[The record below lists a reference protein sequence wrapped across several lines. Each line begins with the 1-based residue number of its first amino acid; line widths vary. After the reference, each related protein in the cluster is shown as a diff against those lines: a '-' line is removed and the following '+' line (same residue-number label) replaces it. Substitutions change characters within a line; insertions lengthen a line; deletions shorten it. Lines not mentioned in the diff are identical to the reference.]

1 MSFQTVTMTL
11 LDGFLLNIEL
21 FAVTLVLSLPLGLV
35 VSFGTMSRFK
45 PLSLLVRLY
54 VYIMRST
61 PLMLQLAVVFYL
73 PGIVFGPGHSLGRM
87 GAAVLAFVLNYAA
100 YFSEIFRGG
109 IQGVPAGQREA
120 GQVLGMSRSQ
130 IFFKVTL
137 LQVVKRIVPPMGNEI
152 ITLVKDTSLSNF
164 IMVGEIIKLAKDP
177 FNGFTIVEMGLMAGF
192 SLFGKNVFNI
202 WPIILGTWLYARYQK
217 EPFSKYASVALL
229 ATALAPLVSYM
240 ALGSVHASLPLGV
253 FTGILVGFLLPSL
266 SAYTYK
272 IQNGMNLY
280 NMGFACGLFAMMV
293 VPILTAFGDK
303 PDSVL
308 YWSTG
313 LNFELSL
320 ACGALCVVFILIGT
334 FGCGDPAW
342 AVWAGYRRLLST
354 TGRAP
359 NDYLR
364 MFGAGPVMVNIGIN
378 GLIGIAYVLLV
389 GGDLN
394 GPTLGGIFTI
404 MGFSAFGKHP
414 RNIIPVMF
422 GVWLGAYGMHYEP
435 NYPALQLAG
444 LFGTTLAPVAGHFG
458 PVCGI
463 LAGFIHSALVL
474 QTGGPVAG
482 LNLYN
487 NGFSGG
493 LIAIV
498 LYPTL
503 TAIIRHRRPKLRDA
517 DYYDLF
523 EADQPINMSTWH
535 THRPT
540 PEEKAAEAA
549 GRMTDDLPERE
560 GFQRMQKNEKK
571 ENG

>member
-1 MSFQTVTMTL
+1 MNTSRYYQYIFPGTIAFSVVLMLIGLSMGHPEQLLSGLWKIVTMQDL
-11 LDGFLLNIEL
+11 LITDYIHIAGPAAAFVN
-21 FAVTLVLSLPLGLV
+21 AGLV
-35 VSFGTMSRFK
+35 T
-45 PLSLLVRLY
+45 
-54 VYIMRST
+54 
-61 PLMLQLAVVFYL
+61 
-73 PGIVFGPGHSLGRM
+73 
-87 GAAVLAFVLNYAA
+87 
-100 YFSEIFRGG
+100 
-109 IQGVPAGQREA
+109 
-120 GQVLGMSRSQ
+120 
-130 IFFKVTL
+130 
-137 LQVVKRIVPPMGNEI
+137 I
-152 ITLVKDTSLSNF
+152 ISIL
-164 IMVGEIIKLAKDP
+164 IIKLAKDP

-240 ALGSVHASLPLGV
+240 ALGSVHASLPLGA

-272 IQNGMNLY
+272 VQNGMNLY

-334 FGCGDPAW
+334 FGCGDPTW

-444 LFGTTLAPVAGHFG
+444 LFGTTLAP
-458 PVCGI
+458 
-463 LAGFIHSALVL
+463 SARYAAYWRGSS
-474 QTGGPVAG
+474 T
-482 LNLYN
+482 
-487 NGFSGG
+487 
-493 LIAIV
+493 
-498 LYPTL
+498 
-503 TAIIRHRRPKLRDA
+503 RRWCCRPAARWRD
-517 DYYDLF
+517 
-523 EADQPINMSTWH
+523 
-535 THRPT
+535 
-540 PEEKAAEAA
+540 
-549 GRMTDDLPERE
+549 
-560 GFQRMQKNEKK
+560 
-571 ENG
+571 